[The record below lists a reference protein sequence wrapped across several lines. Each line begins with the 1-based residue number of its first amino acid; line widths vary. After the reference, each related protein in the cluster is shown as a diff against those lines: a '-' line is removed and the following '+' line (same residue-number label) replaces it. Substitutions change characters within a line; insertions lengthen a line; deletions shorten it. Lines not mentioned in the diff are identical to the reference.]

1 MLKKAYQEMCEH
13 FLRKYPEKGE
23 ELIKFFNENDY
34 YSWALDVV
42 ADNKPETIS
51 LWESQLYRQMLGLD
65 DEDEDILYKWLYKY
79 NSR

>member
-1 MLKKAYQEMCEH
+1 MRKAYEEMCKH
-13 FLRKYPEKGE
+13 FLEKYPEKGE

-42 ADNKPETIS
+42 SDNKPETIS

-65 DEDEDILYKWLYKY
+65 NEDEDVLYKWLYQY